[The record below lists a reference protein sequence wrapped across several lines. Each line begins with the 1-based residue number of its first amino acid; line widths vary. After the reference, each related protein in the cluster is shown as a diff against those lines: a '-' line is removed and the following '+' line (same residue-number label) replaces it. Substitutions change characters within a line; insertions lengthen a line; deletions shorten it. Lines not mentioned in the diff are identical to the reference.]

1 MRWPPNANILILCV
15 LLFLGFALRLYKFDS
30 PVADWHSWRQ
40 ADTSSVSK
48 TFVQEGF
55 NLLVP
60 RYHDLSNVPSGRYDN
75 PEGFRFVEFPIYNL
89 LQGGFYKLVGILTL
103 EEWGRLVTIFSS
115 LTAAV
120 FLYLIF
126 SERKQRTLGLT
137 ASFFFLFI
145 PFNIY
150 YARVILPDMT
160 MVMAVLAATF
170 FFQKWL
176 GQKQFTIYNLQF
188 TISLI
193 SMALALLLK
202 PYALFFTLPL
212 IYLAYEKFGKDL
224 YKKWPLWIYSTVAL
238 TPLFLWRIWMLNF
251 PEGIPQSVWLLN
263 GNGIR
268 FRPAFFRW
276 IIFERLIKLISGYFG
291 AIIFV
296 AGIFF
301 LAKRK
306 DKWLILSFALSSI
319 AYITVF
325 ATGNVQ
331 HDYYQ
336 ILVMPTVSIF
346 FALGAIFLFKL
357 KYNKLQFGK
366 VLLLISMIGLFYFGW
381 REVKDYYNI
390 NNPAIISAGK
400 AVDRL
405 TPKDAKVIALYN
417 GDTTF
422 LYQTQRRGW
431 ASWQGSLPVMI
442 KKGAEYLAI
451 VSPNEAELEFANTY
465 AIVEKTEIY
474 VIYKLK

>member
-188 TISLI
+188 TI
-193 SMALALLLK
+193 
-202 PYALFFTLPL
+202 
-212 IYLAYEKFGKDL
+212 
-224 YKKWPLWIYSTVAL
+224 
-238 TPLFLWRIWMLNF
+238 
-251 PEGIPQSVWLLN
+251 
-263 GNGIR
+263 
-268 FRPAFFRW
+268 
-276 IIFERLIKLISGYFG
+276 
-291 AIIFV
+291 
-296 AGIFF
+296 
-301 LAKRK
+301 
-306 DKWLILSFALSSI
+306 
-319 AYITVF
+319 
-325 ATGNVQ
+325 
-331 HDYYQ
+331 
-336 ILVMPTVSIF
+336 
-346 FALGAIFLFKL
+346 
-357 KYNKLQFGK
+357 
-366 VLLLISMIGLFYFGW
+366 
-381 REVKDYYNI
+381 
-390 NNPAIISAGK
+390 
-400 AVDRL
+400 
-405 TPKDAKVIALYN
+405 
-417 GDTTF
+417 
-422 LYQTQRRGW
+422 
-431 ASWQGSLPVMI
+431 
-442 KKGAEYLAI
+442 
-451 VSPNEAELEFANTY
+451 
-465 AIVEKTEIY
+465 EI
-474 VIYKLK
+474 